1 MIGVRKGLF
10 GRNAGYG
17 SGIVATPEQEAETR
31 RLSAMFPGAAASMP
45 QDMTVRDGGNLAM
58 QAPERKGGFDWK
70 SVLMGALGGAA
81 DGAATFFGGQPLI
94 AQQRQFDQALA
105 ARQAEQQRQRAEALA
120 DYRAKLGIEAE
131 FAQPEAPKPGSF
143 EWYQTAPPEQRALYD
158 QYNPF
163 VVSTAQGPVAVPR
176 GSFGGVP
183 SAPPV
188 GTVEGGYRFK
198 GGNPAD
204 QNSWEPVGG
213 SQPMAAG
220 QQETLTRQ
228 QYEDLVRARGNRAWV
243 DNWMRENRI
252 GLAN

>member
-10 GRNAGYG
+10 GRNTGYG

-105 ARQAEQQRQRAEALA
+105 AREAERQRRRAEDLA
-120 DYRAKLGIEAE
+120 DFRQQLSIRQE
-131 FAQPEAPKPGSF
+131 FAQPEMDEFDVAMKRAGIEPGTPEYNRLAREHAERKARGISPLLQNAPVPGGGTF
-143 EWYQTAPPEQRALYD
+143 TGMFDDYARIYGGGGAPRP
-158 QYNPF
+158 
-163 VVSTAQGPVAVPR
+163 AQQSDWDSATPLGGP
-176 GSFGGVP
+176 
-183 SAPPV
+183 
-188 GTVEGGYRFK
+188 
-198 GGNPAD
+198 
-204 QNSWEPVGG
+204 
-213 SQPMAAG
+213 SQPATG
-220 QQETLTRQ
+220 GFR
-228 QYEDLVRARGNRAWV
+228 R
-243 DNWMRENRI
+243 
-252 GLAN
+252 

>member
-94 AQQRQFDQALA
+94 AQQRQFDQAIA
-105 ARQAEQQRQRAEALA
+105 AREAERQRRRAEDLA
-120 DYRAKLGIEAE
+120 DFRQQLSIRQE
-131 FAQPEAPKPGSF
+131 FAQPGMDEFDTAMTRAGIQPGTPEYNRLAREYAERKARGVEPMLQGAPLPNGGTYTGPYSG
-143 EWYQTAPPEQRALYD
+143 YAGMASGAPRP
-158 QYNPF
+158 
-163 VVSTAQGPVAVPR
+163 AQQSDWDSATPLGGP
-176 GSFGGVP
+176 
-183 SAPPV
+183 
-188 GTVEGGYRFK
+188 
-198 GGNPAD
+198 
-204 QNSWEPVGG
+204 
-213 SQPMAAG
+213 SQPATG
-220 QQETLTRQ
+220 GFR
-228 QYEDLVRARGNRAWV
+228 R
-243 DNWMRENRI
+243 
-252 GLAN
+252 

>member
-143 EWYQTAPPEQRALYD
+143 EWYQTADPEQRALYD

-163 VVSTAQGPVAVPR
+163 VVSTGQGPVAVPR

-183 SAPPV
+183 SAPV
-188 GTVEGGYRFK
+188 GKLTPIEPTTQ
-198 GGNPAD
+198 NTPAP
-204 QNSWEPVGG
+204 QMSANGP
-213 SQPMAAG
+213 PA
-220 QQETLTRQ
+220 TLTQ
-228 QYEDLVRARGNRAWV
+228 AQYRATVNAMGQAET
-243 DNWMRENRI
+243 DAWMRRNNIRVI
-252 GLAN
+252 N